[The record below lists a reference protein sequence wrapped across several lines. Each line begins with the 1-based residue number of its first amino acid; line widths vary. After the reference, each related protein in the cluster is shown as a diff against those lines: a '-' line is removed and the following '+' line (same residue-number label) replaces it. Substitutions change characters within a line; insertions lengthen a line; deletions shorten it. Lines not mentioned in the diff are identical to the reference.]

1 MSSNINDYVRPTDKS
16 SRRDINKILSLIH
29 DLVAQEPESEGLQ
42 QRISFTPHVKRRTST
57 VTFGSTTVANTDDRD
72 IQNFVFTK
80 RVPPT
85 VSVYPHI
92 HTTTGTL
99 SFTGDATKL
108 GGGAT
113 FDGSSYVTIPSHS
126 EFDLSQFSMGG
137 WFYLPATDSGDSA
150 SQNLMSKGVY
160 ELTVDPHSTAAN
172 QLRAKVNV
180 FTSDDIVTEAGTV
193 LQTED
198 SVTLEGD
205 FILDKYVTNSFSP
218 NTWNHIW
225 LTYSSAVGT
234 KLYLNNSLVASDTTS
249 IGTLQTNS
257 DNMVI
262 G

>member
-57 VTFGSTTVANTDDRD
+57 VTFGSTTVSNTDDRT
-72 IQNFVFTK
+72 IENFVFTK

-85 VSVYPHI
+85 VSVYPHT

-113 FDGSSYVTIPSHS
+113 FDGSSYGTIPSHS

-150 SQNLMSKGVY
+150 SQNLMTKGVY
-160 ELTVDPHSTAAN
+160 ELTIDPHSTASN
-172 QLRAKVNV
+172 QLRGRVNV
-180 FTSDDIVTEAGTV
+180 FSTDNLVTEAGTI

-205 FILDKYVTNSFSP
+205 TTGDKDVTYAFNADA
-218 NTWNHIW
+218 WNHIW
-225 LTYSSAVGT
+225 LTYSSTVGT
-234 KLYLNNSLVASDTTS
+234 KLYLNNSLVASDATS

-257 DNMVI
+257 DNLVI